1 MHLLAAK
8 PGGISDGSEAVD
20 LGQTP
25 GDIVILSAADTDLQ
39 MLAAACQS
47 RGGPSL
53 RLANLM
59 NLGHNMSVDL
69 YVDDIVSQAKLV
81 VIRLLG
87 GMNYW
92 PYGIEQIAACC
103 SALDIKLAVLPGDD
117 QPDAELAGLSTLPAE
132 ACHRLW
138 QYFVHGGPGNAENLL
153 MHAADLLG
161 GDIEWREPAPLL
173 RAGIYWPDEDAI
185 DCADLKTHWEPGAP
199 VGAITFY
206 RALYQAGNL
215 APVDAVI
222 SGLRTRGLN
231 PLPIFVASLKEAVSA
246 ETINAIFADAAPD
259 LILNATGFAV
269 SRPNAERADSPLE
282 RPGAPVIQMIFAGG
296 NEEDWRDNLNGLGAR
311 DIAMNVAL
319 PEVDGRIISRAVS
332 FKAEAQFDEAT
343 Q

>member
-47 RGGPSL
+47 RVGPSL

-69 YVDDIVSQAKLV
+69 YVDEIVSQAKLV

-103 SALDIKLAVLPGDD
+103 RALDIKLAVLPGDD

-185 DCADLKTHWEPGAP
+185 DCADLTTHW
-199 VGAITFY
+199 
-206 RALYQAGNL
+206 
-215 APVDAVI
+215 
-222 SGLRTRGLN
+222 
-231 PLPIFVASLKEAVSA
+231 
-246 ETINAIFADAAPD
+246 
-259 LILNATGFAV
+259 
-269 SRPNAERADSPLE
+269 
-282 RPGAPVIQMIFAGG
+282 
-296 NEEDWRDNLNGLGAR
+296 
-311 DIAMNVAL
+311 
-319 PEVDGRIISRAVS
+319 
-332 FKAEAQFDEAT
+332 
-343 Q
+343 